1 VKVCAKYPEELRQ
14 AQDDGLIKKMPIS
27 TPTWDA
33 RRTELE
39 LPEEIDLQVE
49 PANVGSRTLA
59 ILVDIAL
66 GGLVILTV
74 YALTKLLAHDV
85 TDDWLTRLSANALN
99 TLLILLIF
107 GFQWV
112 YFNLFEWI
120 WNGQTPGKRLLH
132 LRVIKADGSPVSGID
147 VLLRNLSRPI
157 DTLGPMGLIGLLMI
171 FVSRNAQRLG
181 DLMARTLVIHETK
194 IDWSIFDQIE
204 SPAAGSSGLT
214 APAVPPAPV
223 IRLTSAQW
231 ELLHRYLNRRDQF
244 ESAARTRLALL
255 LKDTLR
261 PSVKGTELERSTLSP
276 EDWLVE
282 LARRT

>member
-1 VKVCAKYPEELRQ
+1 MSA
-14 AQDDGLIKKMPIS
+14 S
-27 TPTWDA
+27 TSTWDA

-49 PANVGSRTLA
+49 LANVGSRTLA

-66 GGLVILTV
+66 GGLVLFIV
-74 YALTKLLAHDV
+74 YALTLLLAHDV
-85 TDDWLTRLSANALN
+85 ADDWLTRLSSNALK

-107 GFQWV
+107 GFQWC

-132 LRVIKADGSPVSGID
+132 LRVIKVDGSPVSGID

-171 FVSRNAQRLG
+171 FVSRKAQRLG
-181 DLMARTLVIHETK
+181 DMMARTLVIHETQ

-204 SPAAGSSGLT
+204 SPAAASPA
-214 APAVPPAPV
+214 APA

-231 ELLHRYLNRRDQF
+231 ELLHRYLNRREQ
-244 ESAARTRLALL
+244 
-255 LKDTLR
+255 
-261 PSVKGTELERSTLSP
+261 LEG
-276 EDWLVE
+276 E
-282 LARRT
+282 ARRR

>member
-1 VKVCAKYPEELRQ
+1 MS
-14 AQDDGLIKKMPIS
+14 GS
-27 TPTWDA
+27 TSTWDA

-49 PANVGSRTLA
+49 LANVGSRTLA
-59 ILVDIAL
+59 ILVDLGL
-66 GGLVILTV
+66 GGLVLFSV
-74 YALTKLLAHDV
+74 YALTLLLAHDIA
-85 TDDWLTRLSANALN
+85 DDWLTRLSSNALK
-99 TLLILLIF
+99 TLLMLLVF

-112 YFNLFEWI
+112 YFNLFEWL
-120 WNGQTPGKRLLH
+120 WNGQTPGKRLLN

-171 FVSRNAQRLG
+171 FVSRKAQRLG

-204 SPAAGSSGLT
+204 SSASALPGVPAAA
-214 APAVPPAPV
+214 APA

-231 ELLHRYLNRRDQF
+231 ELLHRFLNRRDQF
-244 ESAARTRLALL
+244 EAEARGRLALTL
-255 LKDTLR
+255 CASLK
-261 PSVKGTELERSTLSP
+261 PAVKGTDLERSTLP
-276 EDWLVE
+276 AEDWLQE